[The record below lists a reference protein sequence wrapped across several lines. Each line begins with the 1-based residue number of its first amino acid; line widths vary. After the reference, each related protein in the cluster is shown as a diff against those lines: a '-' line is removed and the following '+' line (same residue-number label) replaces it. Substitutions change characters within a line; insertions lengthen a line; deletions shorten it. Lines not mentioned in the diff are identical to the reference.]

1 MALRAHWMVIDCRHS
16 SSRRTQR
23 DMRLHCSQRAQ
34 AVMVVL
40 CERVSDLWN
49 SMVGWVRLRTWG

>member
-1 MALRAHWMVIDCRHS
+1 MVMDCRHS